1 MIILVRDEW
10 EKKKSDYEQR
20 LSEVLGEPWKIDI
33 DLRQV
38 CAYAQDGYAAESPG
52 SMTSAYADTP
62 RLYQDDEPNRKA
74 DRPRV
79 DIEFRYIDGVL
90 YQLNRFI
97 EKHGAAGKS
106 ELNTIASARTITMD
120 LDQDKKF
127 TYCGCTISPDGQLV
141 ILFREGYLGVNI
153 DYACSLENLEAALN
167 EAPKSASTGG
177 LPMSFAARAAVKSDW
192 DSEVQAIEAKLKDIL
207 KKDIAVVPQFEQVF
221 DKLSAAKDAPES
233 WQQNLGL
240 FLKLY
245 FEGLVHYL
253 EHQKFGED
261 DMLYEA
267 FNETIDKATVAFRIV
282 DKGQLKHSTYNE
294 CVIEDGTLILQ
305 VFVLSL
311 LPSLCI
317 MFGMDALLR
326 RMLTRRTRARRSP
339 SISAPTS
346 TKSPAT

>member
-1 MIILVRDEW
+1 MSRLPPIEKFSLAVRKNIRDEW

-52 SMTSAYADTP
+52 SMTSA
-62 RLYQDDEPNRKA
+62 
-74 DRPRV
+74 
-79 DIEFRYIDGVL
+79 YIDGVL

-305 VFVLSL
+305 TIPEYFGTNVDQVASNLMDL
-311 LPSLCI
+311 L
-317 MFGMDALLR
+317 
-326 RMLTRRTRARRSP
+326 
-339 SISAPTS
+339 
-346 TKSPAT
+346 